1 MERGKN
7 VKKKIK
13 KKTEM
18 FYRKL
23 AKLMKIL
30 YFEASVGG
38 IKRLIITMFSY
49 YESYEG
55 FTEDVLRVE

>member
-1 MERGKN
+1 
-7 VKKKIK
+7 
-13 KKTEM
+13 M